1 MKKQATIEESSW
13 CRHCSKL
20 LPLSDFYEST
30 DMGKIDKN
38 GKMSLCKNCINS
50 LYQEFFEEKNSIE
63 KAIHQLCII
72 LNVKYSNDAASAT
85 RQQINTMTEKGK
97 TITAVFGIYKSKL
110 IATKPSMDKSIEEY
124 LGYEDVGTIFVDKK
138 FSPKE
143 APLPDEVI
151 DFWGREMSEEDIRYL
166 EGEYKQFKKSNPAET
181 YPEIVL
187 LKNVCLT
194 ELRIKKAMISNDD
207 IEKPLKTLQDLMK
220 NLAISP
226 NSAIAGS
233 QKDSFEGIGMWIAD
247 VEKYEPCEWMK
258 NDPRGDVYRDVTDV
272 EGYFESYTVRPLK
285 NFITASRDFNIVDED
300 KEEDAMYSG
309 LSDEDDDEESGYDE
323 NEEES

>member
-13 CRHCSKL
+13 CRHCSRL

-72 LNVKYSNDAASAT
+72 LNVKYSNDAASST

-181 YPEIVL
+181 YP
-187 LKNVCLT
+187 
-194 ELRIKKAMISNDD
+194 
-207 IEKPLKTLQDLMK
+207 
-220 NLAISP
+220 
-226 NSAIAGS
+226 
-233 QKDSFEGIGMWIAD
+233 
-247 VEKYEPCEWMK
+247 
-258 NDPRGDVYRDVTDV
+258 
-272 EGYFESYTVRPLK
+272 
-285 NFITASRDFNIVDED
+285 
-300 KEEDAMYSG
+300 
-309 LSDEDDDEESGYDE
+309 LS
-323 NEEES
+323 